1 MSHAVLE
8 QQYREAEDAKKRN
21 QQEVLDMERRILERD
36 QDLYNRDRVKQ
47 LEEKAK
53 RTTVFVNHNDA
64 LVEMKRFQQHKDV

>member
-1 MSHAVLE
+1 MPHTVLE
-8 QQYREAEDAKKRN
+8 QQHREAEDAKKRN

-53 RTTVFVNHNDA
+53 RMTVFVNHNDA

>member
-1 MSHAVLE
+1 LPHTVLE
-8 QQYREAEDAKKRN
+8 QQHREAEDAKKRN